1 MIHIEGINS
10 LLRGAVIHVIEEGL
24 CGVCGGDAAFA
35 SELTGVQ
42 VWRSQGVELFID
54 PSHEQPV
61 HRVAHGNGSP
71 PVWVLPGPF
80 YFKDAKLFGYQP
92 RVGYVARLIAQLEA
106 AVDDLELCI
115 GEDGD

>member
-10 LLRGAVIHVIEEGL
+10 LPRGAVIHVIEEGL
-24 CGVCGGDAAFA
+24 CGVCGADAAFA
-35 SELTGVQ
+35 SKLTGVQ
-42 VWRSQGVELFID
+42 VWRNQGVEFFID
-54 PSHEQPV
+54 PLHEQPV
-61 HRVAHGNGSP
+61 HRVAHGDGSP

-80 YFKDAKLFGYQP
+80 SFKDAKCFGYHP